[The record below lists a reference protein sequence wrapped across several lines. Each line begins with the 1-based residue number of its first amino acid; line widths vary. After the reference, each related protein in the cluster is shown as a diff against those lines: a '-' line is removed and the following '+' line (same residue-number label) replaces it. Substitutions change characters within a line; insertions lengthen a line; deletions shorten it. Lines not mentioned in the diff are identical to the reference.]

1 MILLWFVLGMLL
13 AFAIARYNKSNKLF
27 WQLALSFVLGYALTV
42 MYTRTFSERSSDNL
56 TQVCPTQ
63 VPVVTSGNTLYL
75 LTDACDM
82 TSVKVTA
89 FEPVSQVYTPTECE
103 GVAISSE
110 VFGRTRDQPILT
122 ITQPPEC
129 LTKVIS
135 TLHDTG

>member
-1 MILLWFVLGMLL
+1 MILLWFVLGILL
-13 AFAIARYNKSNKLF
+13 ALAIARYNRSQKLF

-42 MYTRTFSERSSDNL
+42 MCTRTFSERSSDNL

-63 VPVVTSGNTLYL
+63 VSVVTSGNTLCL
-75 LTDACDM
+75 LTDDCNM

-89 FEPVSQVYTPTECE
+89 FEPVSQVYTPDECE
-103 GVAISSE
+103 KIAIPSK
-110 VFGRTRDQPILT
+110 VFGRTRDQPLLT

-135 TLHDTG
+135 TLRDTG